1 MVSTQPPGTPIQLIG
16 TKLYFS
22 KRTVRLG
29 NAVYLIR
36 NITGFRVTEANRKKG
51 IKNKKLVPFEFIV
64 FMCVVGLFLVIREVE
79 IAWGIGIIILII
91 LALIFNELGPKTY
104 EILIREYVLEVS
116 FTSGEKANIFLTNEK
131 NVASDE
137 NFLDEVVSTL
147 YKVLDSNDERTYVV
161 NIEDKSINILDQS
174 GSSIG
179 LGYAAGAISVREIGG
194 TINNRQQ

>member
-1 MVSTQPPGTPIQLIG
+1 MASTQPPGTTISLIG

-36 NITGFRVTEANRKKG
+36 NIIGFRVTEANRRKG
-51 IKNKKLVPFEFIV
+51 IKNKKLIPFEFII
-64 FMCVVGLFLVIREVE
+64 FMCVVGLVLVIREVE
-79 IAWGIGIIILII
+79 LAWGIGIIILII

-104 EILIREYVLEVS
+104 EIIIREYVLEVS
-116 FTSGEKANIFLTNEK
+116 FTSGDKANIFLINER

-137 NFLDEVVSTL
+137 FFLDQVVSRL
-147 YKVLDSNDERTYVV
+147 YQVLDSNDERTYVV
-161 NIEDKSINILDQS
+161 NLEDKSITIDQS

-179 LGYAAGAISVREIGG
+179 VGYSENITVSEIGG

>member
-1 MVSTQPPGTPIQLIG
+1 MASTQPPGTTISLIG

-36 NITGFRVTEANRKKG
+36 NIIGFRVTEANRKKG
-51 IKNKKLVPFEFIV
+51 IKNKKLVPFEFII
-64 FMCVVGLFLVIREVE
+64 FMCVLALSLVIRETE

-104 EILIREYVLEVS
+104 EIIIREYVLEVS
-116 FTSGEKANIFLTNEK
+116 FTSGDKANIFLINER

-137 NFLDEVVSTL
+137 NFLDEVVSKL

-161 NIEDKSINILDQS
+161 NLEDKSITILDQS

-179 LGYAAGAISVREIGG
+179 VGYSESITVSEISG
-194 TINNRQQ
+194 TISNRQQ

>member
-1 MVSTQPPGTPIQLIG
+1 MASTQPPGTTIPLIG

-51 IKNKKLVPFEFIV
+51 IKNKKLVPLEFII

-79 IAWGIGIIILII
+79 ITWGVGIIILII

-104 EILIREYVLEVS
+104 EIIIREYVLEVS
-116 FTSGEKANIFLTNEK
+116 FTSGDKANIFLLDEK
-131 NVASDE
+131 NVTSDE
-137 NFLDEVVSTL
+137 NFLDKVVSTL
-147 YKVLDSNDERTYVV
+147 YKVLNSNDERTYVV

-179 LGYAAGAISVREIGG
+179 VGYSESISVREIGG

>member
-1 MVSTQPPGTPIQLIG
+1 MASTQPSGTTISLIG

-51 IKNKKLVPFEFIV
+51 IKNTRLVPVEFIV
-64 FMCVVGLFLVIREVE
+64 FMCVLGLFLVIKQVE

-104 EILIREYVLEVS
+104 EIFIRQYVLEVS
-116 FTSGEKANIFLTNEK
+116 FTSGDKANIFLIDEK
-131 NVASDE
+131 NATSDE
-137 NFLDEVVSTL
+137 KFLDEVVSTL

-161 NIEDKSINILDQS
+161 NIQDKSINILDQS

-179 LGYAAGAISVREIGG
+179 VGYSESITVQEIGG

>member
-1 MVSTQPPGTPIQLIG
+1 MASTQPPGTTISLIG

-36 NITGFRVTEANRKKG
+36 NIIGYRVTEANRRKG
-51 IKNKKLVPFEFIV
+51 IKNKKLVPFEFIT
-64 FMCVVGLFLVIREVE
+64 FMCVVALFLVIKEVE

-91 LALIFNELGPKTY
+91 LALIFNELGPQTY
-104 EILIREYVLEVS
+104 EIIIREYVLEVS
-116 FTSGEKANIFLTNEK
+116 FTSGDKANIFLINER

-137 NFLDEVVSTL
+137 NFLDEVVSKL

-161 NIEDKSINILDQS
+161 NLEDKSITILDQS

-179 LGYAAGAISVREIGG
+179 VGYSESITVSEISG

>member
-1 MVSTQPPGTPIQLIG
+1 MASTQPPGTTISLIG

-36 NITGFRVTEANRKKG
+36 NIIGFRVTEANRRKG
-51 IKNKKLVPFEFIV
+51 IKNKKLVPFEFIT
-64 FMCVVGLFLVIREVE
+64 FMCVVALFLVIKEVE

-104 EILIREYVLEVS
+104 EIIIREYVLEVS
-116 FTSGEKANIFLTNEK
+116 FTSGDKANIFLINER

-137 NFLDEVVSTL
+137 NFLDEVVSKL

-161 NIEDKSINILDQS
+161 NLEDKSITILDQS

-179 LGYAAGAISVREIGG
+179 VGYSESITVSEIGG

>member
-1 MVSTQPPGTPIQLIG
+1 MASTQPPGTTISLIG

-36 NITGFRVTEANRKKG
+36 NIIGFRVTEANRRKG
-51 IKNKKLVPFEFIV
+51 IKNKKLVPFEFIT
-64 FMCVVGLFLVIREVE
+64 FMCVVALFLVIKEVE

-104 EILIREYVLEVS
+104 EIIIREYVLEVS
-116 FTSGEKANIFLTNEK
+116 FTSGDKANIFLINER

-137 NFLDEVVSTL
+137 KFLDEVVSKL

-161 NIEDKSINILDQS
+161 NLEDKSITILDQS

-179 LGYAAGAISVREIGG
+179 VGYSESITVSEISG